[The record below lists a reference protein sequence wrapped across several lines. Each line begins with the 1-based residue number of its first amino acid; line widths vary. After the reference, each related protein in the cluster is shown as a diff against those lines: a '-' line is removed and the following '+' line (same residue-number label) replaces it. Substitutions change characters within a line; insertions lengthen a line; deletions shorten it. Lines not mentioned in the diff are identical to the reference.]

1 MQNHSLQYT
10 GKKLKGVLPVTISEK
25 IRLLARR
32 RGLTVTALAGKIKM
46 TRQNLSMKL
55 KNDNFTVK
63 ELQEIAVALNC
74 SFDTVFVMNDTGEK
88 V

>member
-1 MQNHSLQYT
+1 MT
-10 GKKLKGVLPVTISEK
+10 VSEK

-32 RGLTVTALAGKIKM
+32 RGITITALAGKIKM
-46 TRQNLSMKL
+46 TRQNLNMKL
-55 KNDNFTVK
+55 KNDKFTTK
-63 ELQEIAVALNC
+63 EILKIAGVLNC

>member
-1 MQNHSLQYT
+1 M
-10 GKKLKGVLPVTISEK
+10 TISEK

-32 RGLTVTALAGKIKM
+32 RGLTVTALAGKIGM
-46 TRQNLSMKL
+46 TRQNLSIKL
-55 KNDNFTVK
+55 AKDKFTTK

-74 SFDTVFVMNDTGEK
+74 SFDAVFIMNDTGEK

>member
-1 MQNHSLQYT
+1 M
-10 GKKLKGVLPVTISEK
+10 TISEK

-74 SFDTVFVMNDTGEK
+74 SFDSVFVMNDTGEK

>member
-1 MQNHSLQYT
+1 MT
-10 GKKLKGVLPVTISEK
+10 VSEK

-32 RGLTVTALAGKIKM
+32 RGITITALAGKIGM
-46 TRQNLSMKL
+46 TRQNLNMKL

-63 ELQEIAVALNC
+63 DLQEIAVALNC
-74 SFDTVFVMNDTGEK
+74 SFDSVFTMLDTGEK

>member
-1 MQNHSLQYT
+1 MT
-10 GKKLKGVLPVTISEK
+10 VSEK

-32 RGLTVTALAGKIKM
+32 RGITITALAGKIGM
-46 TRQNLSMKL
+46 TRQNLNMKL

-63 ELQEIAVALNC
+63 DLQEIAVALNC
-74 SFDTVFVMNDTGEK
+74 SFDSVFTMNDTGEK

>member
-1 MQNHSLQYT
+1 MT
-10 GKKLKGVLPVTISEK
+10 VSEK

-32 RGLTVTALAGKIKM
+32 RGITITALAGKIGM
-46 TRQNLSMKL
+46 TRQNLNMKL

-63 ELQEIAVALNC
+63 DLQEIAVALNC
-74 SFDTVFVMNDTGEK
+74 SFDSVFIMNDTGEK

>member
-1 MQNHSLQYT
+1 MT
-10 GKKLKGVLPVTISEK
+10 VSEK

-32 RGLTVTALAGKIKM
+32 RGITITALAGKIKM
-46 TRQNLSMKL
+46 TRQNLNMKL

-63 ELQEIAVALNC
+63 DLQEIAVALNC
-74 SFDTVFVMNDTGEK
+74 SFDSVFTMLDTGEK

>member
-1 MQNHSLQYT
+1 MT
-10 GKKLKGVLPVTISEK
+10 VSEK

-32 RGLTVTALAGKIKM
+32 RGITITALAGKIKM
-46 TRQNLSMKL
+46 TRQNLNMKL

-63 ELQEIAVALNC
+63 DLQEIAVALNC
-74 SFDTVFVMNDTGEK
+74 SFDSVFTMNDTGEK

>member
-1 MQNHSLQYT
+1 MT
-10 GKKLKGVLPVTISEK
+10 VSEK

-32 RGLTVTALAGKIKM
+32 RGITITALAGKIGM
-46 TRQNLSMKL
+46 TRQNLNMKL

-63 ELQEIAVALNC
+63 DLQEIAVALNC
-74 SFDTVFVMNDTGEK
+74 SFDTVFIMNDTGEK

>member
-1 MQNHSLQYT
+1 MT
-10 GKKLKGVLPVTISEK
+10 VSEK

-32 RGLTVTALAGKIKM
+32 RGITITALAGKIGM
-46 TRQNLSMKL
+46 TRQNLNMKL

-63 ELQEIAVALNC
+63 DLQEIAVALNC
-74 SFDTVFVMNDTGEK
+74 SFDTVFTMNDTGEK